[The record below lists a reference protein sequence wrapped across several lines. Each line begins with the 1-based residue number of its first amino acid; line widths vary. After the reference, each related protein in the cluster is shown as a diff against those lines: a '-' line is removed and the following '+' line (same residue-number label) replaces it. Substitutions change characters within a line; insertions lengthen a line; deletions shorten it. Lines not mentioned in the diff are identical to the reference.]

1 RQRQMCIRD
10 RIIGKWEYILLNL
23 TNCVKIPKN
32 SENSLFLEKQSRRL
46 LAKLYLKGVI
56 GIEKSSMHRNV

>member
-1 RQRQMCIRD
+1 M
-10 RIIGKWEYILLNL
+10 GKWEYILLNL
-23 TNCVKIPKN
+23 LNDVKIPINNK
-32 SENSLFLEKQSRRL
+32 NSLFLEKQSRRV

>member
-1 RQRQMCIRD
+1 M
-10 RIIGKWEYILLNL
+10 LND
-23 TNCVKIPKN
+23 VKIPINNK
-32 SENSLFLEKQSRRL
+32 NSLFLEKQSRRV